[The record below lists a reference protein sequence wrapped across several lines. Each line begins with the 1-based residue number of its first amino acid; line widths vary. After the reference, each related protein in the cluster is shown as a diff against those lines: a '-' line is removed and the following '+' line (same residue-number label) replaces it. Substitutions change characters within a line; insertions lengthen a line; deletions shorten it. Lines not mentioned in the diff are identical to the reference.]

1 MLAQDIQPIENLSS
15 EEKLLLLKDKL
26 KDSDFSQIGYTDNT
40 GLALLSSGLQISIS
54 DRDYFKQSIIGKH
67 MITDLDMNRFNIPGK
82 IVVFSV
88 PVYSPKGQYIQ
99 GVLFGVYDIDKLL
112 DIISLNFFDK
122 SIHIHVFKKNLY
134 NEYEL
139 LHKGVVSS
147 SDHMVSEKLFHDSAF
162 QAYMNKAQQNNLI
175 LEIFANRER
184 NFVAL
189 SPINSKVITNL
200 NWYTFAVFPKST
212 VFKHANAAISQII
225 FLIIIFSIAF
235 TIFFFYVLKL
245 KKYNKLKLEKL
256 AYQDDLTKLNNY
268 NGFVANGNKLVE
280 NSLYKIAVL
289 YFDINNFKLINGLFS
304 YEYGN
309 ELLKNIAITLAE
321 HFKHNSVLARLS
333 MDHFAI
339 ISTYANEEQIFNT
352 IDSFLAT
359 LDAKYAGKYSIK
371 LSIGIYFN
379 PSSNKPNILNMLN
392 KANLTRKYIK
402 LQEHLPYAVF
412 DKTIEQELVDRTW
425 LINELQIA
433 IDTQAFEVY
442 YQPKIDLKTLKII
455 STEALIRWN
464 HPQKGFINPA
474 IFIPLSE
481 ERQITPE
488 ITKFVLEKVCQ
499 DFLTFRKNNLPE
511 LLCSVNFSQIDFYN
525 PNLGKFISETLSKY
539 NISPALI
546 EVEITETAIFS
557 DYSYMENSLKELKK
571 LGLSIAIDDFGSGYS
586 SIANLSALTIDIIKI
601 DRSILVN
608 AFQDKKSMNILHSII
623 KLAQDIK
630 LRIVCEGV
638 ETTEQLDLLSNLN
651 CDYAQGYIF
660 SKPLSLADYKVFLA
674 TFNK

>member
-1 MLAQDIQPIENLSS
+1 M
-15 EEKLLLLKDKL
+15 LLKDKL

-88 PVYSPKGQYIQ
+88 PVYSAKGQYIQ

-147 SDHMVSEKLFHDSAF
+147 SDHMVSEKLFHDSTF
-162 QAYMNKAQQNNLI
+162 QAYMYKAQQNNLI

-189 SPINSKVITNL
+189 SPINSKIITNL

-321 HFKHNSVLARLS
+321 HFKQNSVLARLS

-339 ISTYANEEQIFNT
+339 ISTYANEEQIFHT
-352 IDSFLAT
+352 VDSFLAT

-379 PSSNKPNILNMLN
+379 PSNNKPNILNMLN

-442 YQPKIDLKTLKII
+442 YQPKIDLKTLQIV

-499 DFLTFRKNNLPE
+499 DILTFRQNNLPE

>member
-1 MLAQDIQPIENLSS
+1 MLAQDIQPIENLSP

-88 PVYSPKGQYIQ
+88 PVYSAKGQYIQ

-147 SDHMVSEKLFHDSAF
+147 SDHMVSEKLFHDSTF
-162 QAYMNKAQQNNLI
+162 QAYMYKAQQNNLI

-189 SPINSKVITNL
+189 SPINSKIITNL

-321 HFKHNSVLARLS
+321 HFKQNSVLARLS

-339 ISTYANEEQIFNT
+339 ISTYANEEQIFHT
-352 IDSFLAT
+352 VDSFLAT

-442 YQPKIDLKTLKII
+442 YQPKIDLKTLQIV

-499 DFLTFRKNNLPE
+499 DILTFRQNNLPE

-525 PNLGKFISETLSKY
+525 PNLGKFISETLGKY

>member
-1 MLAQDIQPIENLSS
+1 MLAQDIQPIENLSV
-15 EEKLLLLKDKL
+15 EDKLLLLKDKL

-88 PVYSPKGQYIQ
+88 PVYNAKGQYIQ

-122 SIHIHVFKKNLY
+122 SIHVHVFKKSLY

-147 SDHMVSEKLFHDSAF
+147 SDYMVSEKLFHDTAF
-162 QAYMNKAQQNNLI
+162 QEYMHKAQQNNLI

-189 SPINSKVITNL
+189 SPINSKIITNL

-212 VFKHANAAISQII
+212 VFKHANAAISQVI

-235 TIFFFYVLKL
+235 TVFFFYVLKL

-321 HFKHNSVLARLS
+321 HFKQNSVLARLS
-333 MDHFAI
+333 MDHFAV
-339 ISTYANEEQIFNT
+339 ISTYTNEDQIFST
-352 IDSFLAT
+352 LDRFLAALNT
-359 LDAKYAGKYSIK
+359 KYAGKYSIK

-379 PSSNKPNILNMLN
+379 PSNNKPNILNMLN

-442 YQPKIDLKTLKII
+442 YQPKIDLKTLQIV

-464 HPQKGFINPA
+464 HHQKGFINPA

-499 DFLTFRKNNLPE
+499 DILTFRQNNLPE

-525 PNLGKFISETLSKY
+525 PNLGKFISETLNKY

-638 ETTEQLDLLSNLN
+638 ETTEQLDLLSKLN